1 MGSVEFLCEAGD
13 LLGRND
19 LQELAKRELAN
30 VLQFAADSGDY
41 HWNSGERRFN
51 LGLFRGMAGVGYTAL
66 RQVDHSLPNVL
77 IFE

>member
-1 MGSVEFLCEAGD
+1 

-19 LQELAKRELAN
+19 LQELAKRELAS
-30 VLQFAADSGDY
+30 VLQNAADKGDY
-41 HWNSGERRFN
+41 RWNSGERRFN

-66 RQVDHSLPNVL
+66 RQVDPSLPNVL

>member
-1 MGSVEFLCEAGD
+1 
-13 LLGRND
+13 
-19 LQELAKRELAN
+19 LAN
-30 VLQFAADSGDY
+30 VLQFAADSGVY